1 MKQETIQ
8 IFTRREEEFI
18 SLLTR
23 AGTKKS
29 VAAALVFLASRKKA
43 SSHEIERGADL
54 RQPEVSVAMKVLIR
68 RGWVTRRKISP
79 PSPGRPA
86 RVFELVKPVSEILD
100 SIWKDKVDA
109 LKEQMVLIGRL
120 KEFAGPGLDS

>member
-1 MKQETIQ
+1 MKQETIR

-29 VAAALVFLASRKKA
+29 VAAALVFLAGRKKA

-68 RGWVTRRKISP
+68 RGGSHAAKYLP
-79 PSPGRPA
+79 PVPAGRP
-86 RVFELVKPVSEILD
+86 ESLN
-100 SIWKDKVDA
+100 W
-109 LKEQMVLIGRL
+109 
-120 KEFAGPGLDS
+120 